1 MARCCSMRR
10 FWWAEGNR
18 RAFDKRS
25 LGALANWRRKGIAY
39 RSAVLGRRIASC
51 RIEPQMTRS
60 GFDRR
65 ASGSNGPGRDVRSRA
80 KHHVREPED
89 PERPESIGER
99 AAERVLDSP
108 EATLLDLVDR
118 LLSKGVMAS
127 GDLTLGVAGVD
138 L

>member
-1 MARCCSMRR
+1 
-10 FWWAEGNR
+10 
-18 RAFDKRS
+18 
-25 LGALANWRRKGIAY
+25 
-39 RSAVLGRRIASC
+39 
-51 RIEPQMTRS
+51 MTRS

-138 L
+138 LIYVRVSALLCAADRVLESPSRSTTRRRIRPPRHRIRID